1 MARKRKATIGQVLLT
16 SMAAGLLIS
25 FGFQPLYEETR
36 KLAHQYISL
45 GVWNDIIVMAFLGI
59 FYLGLLIYLLTVS
72 FLNSFARNVF
82 KVLLYEMRCKEL
94 LPPGYKVK
102 KRRRFNHVYEDIME
116 VFDNFVHNYFKLKKE
131 KDKYSKTLQTYLD
144 PSLKAEIE
152 TKNIHEIYVGGK
164 KKNATILFCDL
175 RGFTSFTENHDP
187 HDVVK
192 ILNDYFTFAT
202 AIITKNRG
210 RVNKY
215 IGDAILA
222 VFEEAPKYIDYMD
235 ADKAVISGLDIQ
247 TQFKLKMREWIDTID
262 PTLKLGL
269 GVGIARGEIVTGNMG
284 SEERMEYTVIGDA
297 VNFASRLCSKAKD
310 GEVIISRE
318 VYILVEPL
326 VNVEVLPP
334 VEVKGKTGTHEIYSV
349 ITRKMII

>member
-1 MARKRKATIGQVLLT
+1 MPRKKKAVIGQVLLT

-25 FGFQPLYEETR
+25 FGFQPLYEISI
-36 KLAHQYISL
+36 KLAQKYINL
-45 GVWNDIIVMAFLGI
+45 GPWNDIIVMSVLGT
-59 FYLGLLIYLLTVS
+59 FYLGLMIYLLTVT
-72 FLNSFARNVF
+72 FLNSFARSVF

-94 LPPGYKVK
+94 LPPGFKVK

-131 KDKYSKTLQTYLD
+131 KEKYSKTVDTYLD
-144 PSLKAEIE
+144 PSLKQEIE
-152 TKNIHEIYVGGK
+152 TKGIHEMYVGGK
-164 KKNATILFCDL
+164 KKTATILFCDL
-175 RGFTSFTENHDP
+175 RGFTAFTENHDP

-202 AIITKNRG
+202 AIITRNRG

-222 VFEEAPKYIDYMD
+222 VFEEAPKYIDYID
-235 ADKAVISGLDIQ
+235 ADKAIISGLDIQ
-247 TQFKLKMREWIDTID
+247 TQFKLKMREWIDTMD

-284 SEERMEYTVIGDA
+284 SEERMEYTVIGDT
-297 VNFASRLCSKAKD
+297 VNFASRLCGKAKD
-310 GEVIISRE
+310 GEVIISKE
-318 VYILVEPL
+318 VYSMVEQL
-326 VNVEVLPP
+326 VNVNILPP
-334 VEVKGKTGTHEIYSV
+334 VEVKGKAGTHEIYSV
-349 ITRKMII
+349 LTRKMII